1 MVAAIEKVLVTG
13 ATGYIGG
20 RLVPRLLEQGYSVRC
35 LARHPAHL
43 EDRQWSGS
51 EIVPGDA
58 LRPGDLENALRG
70 MDAAYYLIHAVAS
83 HTADFPP
90 LEAEAAHNFAR
101 AASKAGVR
109 RVVFLGGMGGGAA
122 RLSRHLTSRHAV
134 GEILRREG
142 PPTTEFRAAIIV
154 GSGSVPFEMIRHIVE
169 QHPII
174 PRFRWLTTHCQPIA
188 IRDVL
193 SYLILA
199 LELDAAAGRTFEIGG
214 RSIHTYE
221 EMMRIYARRRGL
233 TRLFVP
239 SPNLPPRLCAAWIGM
254 LTPIPSGFALPL
266 IESLRHEMICRDDSA
281 LRVFPVLPLDY
292 ETALRYALLRLEK
305 GEVETTWTMAL
316 LPQHRDFSPL
326 SVVEGMICEERRTQI
341 SAPPAVVFAVFT
353 GIGGKRG
360 WFYADWLWKMRA
372 AIDRALGGVGMRRGR
387 RDPEV
392 LRQGEPLEVWRVE
405 RIIEGRLLLLRAEMF
420 VPGKAWLQFESMPS
434 GPAGST
440 LRITAYYDPK
450 GFWGR
455 AYWHALHFHH
465 KLILSGLARAIRER
479 AEQRAAGACG
489 LRADL
494 PLD

>member
-1 MVAAIEKVLVTG
+1 MAAAIEKVLVTG

-51 EIVPGDA
+51 EIVRGDV
-58 LRPGDLENALRG
+58 LRSDDLENALRG
-70 MDAAYYLIHAVAS
+70 MHAAYYLIHAMAS
-83 HTADFPP
+83 GNPQFPR
-90 LEAEAAHNFAR
+90 LEAEAAYNFAR

-109 RVVFLGGMGGGAA
+109 RVIYLGGLGGGAGS
-122 RLSRHLTSRHAV
+122 LSAHLTSRHAV
-134 GEILRREG
+134 GDILRREG
-142 PPTTEFRAAIIV
+142 PSLTEFRAAIIV
-154 GSGSVPFEMIRHIVE
+154 GSGSLSFEMIRHIVE

-188 IRDVL
+188 VRDVL

-199 LELDAAAGRTFEIGG
+199 LELDAAEGRIFEIGG
-214 RSIHTYE
+214 KSIHTYE
-221 EMMRIYARRRGL
+221 DMMRIYARRRGL
-233 TRLFVP
+233 ARLFVP
-239 SPNLPPRLCAAWIGM
+239 TLNLPPRLCATWIGT
-254 LTPIPSGFALPL
+254 LTPIPAGFALPL
-266 IESLRHEMICRDDSA
+266 IESLRHEVIRRDDAA
-281 LRVFPVLPLDY
+281 LTVFPVVPLDY

-316 LPQHRDFSPL
+316 LPQHRNFSPL
-326 SVVEGMICEERRTQI
+326 SVVEGMICEERRTRI

-387 RDPEV
+387 RDPEA

-405 RIIEGRLLLLRAEMF
+405 RIIDGRLLLLRAEMF
-420 VPGKAWLQFESMPS
+420 VPGRAWLQFESIPS
-434 GPAGST
+434 GPAGSI
-440 LRITAYYDPK
+440 LRITAYYEPK

-455 AYWHALHFHH
+455 VYWHALHPHH

-479 AEQRAAGACG
+479 AEQRAAAWDN
-489 LRADL
+489 RR
-494 PLD
+494 

>member
-1 MVAAIEKVLVTG
+1 MGPAVEKVLVTG

-20 RLVPRLLEQGYSVRC
+20 RLVPRLLDQGYSVRC

-51 EIVPGDA
+51 EIVQGDA
-58 LRPGDLENALRG
+58 FRPGDLDDALRG
-70 MDAAYYLIHAVAS
+70 MDAAYYLIHSVAVRD
-83 HTADFPP
+83 ADFPR
-90 LEAEAAHNFAR
+90 LEAETAFNFAR
-101 AASKAGVR
+101 AARKAGVR
-109 RVVFLGGMGGGAA
+109 RVVFLGGMGGAVG
-122 RLSRHLTSRHAV
+122 LSRHLTSRHAV

-169 QHPII
+169 QHPVI
-174 PRFRWLTTHCQPIA
+174 PRLPWLTTRCQPIA

-193 SYLILA
+193 SYLVLS
-199 LELDAAAGRTFEIGG
+199 LEVEAAAGRTFEIGG
-214 RSIHTYE
+214 KSIHTYE

-233 TRLFVP
+233 RRLFVP
-239 SPNLPPRLCAAWIGM
+239 SVNLPPRLCAAWIGL
-254 LTPIPSGFALPL
+254 LTPVPASFALPL
-266 IESLRHEMICRDDSA
+266 IESLRHEMVCHDTSA
-281 LRVFPVLPLDY
+281 LRVFPVVPLDY
-292 ETALRYALLRLEK
+292 ETALRYAFLRLEK

-326 SVVEGMICEERRTQI
+326 SVVEGMICEERRTPI
-341 SAPPAVVFAVFT
+341 AAPAEVVFAVFT
-353 GIGGKRG
+353 GIGGQRG
-360 WFYADWLWKMRA
+360 WFYADWLWKLRA

-387 RDPEV
+387 RDPEA

-420 VPGKAWLQFESMPS
+420 MPGKAWLQFESVPL
-434 GPAGST
+434 GPLSSS

-465 KLILSGLARAIRER
+465 KLIFSGLARAIRAR
-479 AEQRAAGACG
+479 AEQRATAAHAAAPAP
-489 LRADL
+489 RR
-494 PLD
+494 